1 MVLHESAHAWFNG
14 GLLTDRWANE
24 AFASY
29 YGLEAAEELGVKA
42 TADTL
47 TPELEAARI
56 PLNAWGAVGREDDK
70 TEDYAYAATLAL
82 AREIA
87 ERAGA
92 DGLRAVWADAAAQG
106 RCVPARGDRRGDGR
120 GGRWRGRP
128 RDRRM
133 DRPTGAP
140 CSTCSRSEPG

>member
-29 YGLEAAEELGVKA
+29 YGLEAAAELDVKA
-42 TADTL
+42 TGDTL

-92 DGLRAVWADAAAQG
+92 DGLRAVWADAAARVGAYQPVATG
-106 RCVPARGDRRGDGR
+106 EGTARRSARDPNP
-120 GGRWRGRP
+120 RP
-128 RDRRM
+128 SM
-133 DRPTGAP
+133 DRPTGAR
-140 CSTCSRSEPG
+140 CSTCSRSGPA